1 LTARTDPKDE
11 RRASL
16 PVYWLRI
23 LGYYL
28 TRPSALVHPV
38 TIDRPVA
45 VVGSAPISTRPQ
57 GFGPEMMVFTINGSQ
72 SVAAAWGTDVP
83 DVTFMQFNQI
93 EGQGANAQA
102 VRRVLNGRRTRRLC
116 VIRWKK
122 DCQRLQRGLRA
133 FAYTADDLVIVGRD
147 NRVALYHQV
156 MGKPNFER
164 DNHQKYSNGIT
175 AVLYAFASGAPAVII
190 TGIDPTSTGHVYNDL
205 NLKRLHASTDL
216 EVLQTLHRRG
226 LPLYTADAHVAQ
238 KTGLP
243 IWPGGT
249 RGD

>member
-1 LTARTDPKDE
+1 MAKQTDAKDE
-11 RRASL
+11 RRAAL
-16 PVYWLRI
+16 PVYWLRK

-28 TRPSALVHPV
+28 KRPAALVHP
-38 TIDRPVA
+38 TAIDRPVA

-57 GFGPEMMVFTINGSQ
+57 GFGSDMMVFTINGSQ
-72 SVAAAWGTDVP
+72 SVAAGWGVDIP

-93 EGQGANAQA
+93 EGKGPNAQA

-116 VIRWKK
+116 VMRWKK
-122 DCQRLQRGLRA
+122 DRARLERGLSA
-133 FAYTADDLVIVGRD
+133 FDYRADDLVIVGRE
-147 NRVALYHQV
+147 NRVALYHRV
-156 MGKPNFER
+156 MGRPNFER

-216 EVLQTLHRRG
+216 EVLQTLYRRG

-243 IWPGGT
+243 IWEGGT
-249 RGD
+249 KGE

>member
-1 LTARTDPKDE
+1 MAAQADPKDE

-16 PVYWLRI
+16 PAYWLRK

-28 TRPSALVHPV
+28 LRPQALVHPT

-45 VVGSAPISTRPQ
+45 VVGSAPISSRPH

-72 SVAAAWGTDVP
+72 SVAARWGVDIP

-93 EGQGANAQA
+93 EGKGENAHA
-102 VRRVLNGRRTRRLC
+102 VRRVLYGRRTRRLC
-116 VIRWKK
+116 VMRWKK
-122 DCQRLQRGLRA
+122 ERARLERGLSV
-133 FAYTADDLVIVGRD
+133 FDYHADDLVIVGRD
-147 NRVALYHQV
+147 NRVALFHRV

-243 IWPGGT
+243 LWQGETEGE
-249 RGD
+249 

>member
-1 LTARTDPKDE
+1 MAKHADPKDE

-16 PVYWLRI
+16 PAYWLRKI
-23 LGYYL
+23 GYYL
-28 TRPSALVHPV
+28 MRPSAPLHPV

-45 VVGSAPISTRPQ
+45 VVGSAPTSTRPQ
-57 GFGPEMMVFTINGSQ
+57 GFGPELMVFSINGSQ
-72 SVAAAWGTDVP
+72 SVAADWGVDVP

-93 EGQGANAQA
+93 EGKGANAQA

-116 VIRWKK
+116 VVRWKK
-122 DCQRLQRGLRA
+122 DRTRLESGLRA
-133 FAYTADDLVIVGRD
+133 FAYHADDLAIVSRD
-147 NRVALYHQV
+147 SRVALFHQV

-243 IWPGGT
+243 LWQGGT
-249 RGD
+249 KGD